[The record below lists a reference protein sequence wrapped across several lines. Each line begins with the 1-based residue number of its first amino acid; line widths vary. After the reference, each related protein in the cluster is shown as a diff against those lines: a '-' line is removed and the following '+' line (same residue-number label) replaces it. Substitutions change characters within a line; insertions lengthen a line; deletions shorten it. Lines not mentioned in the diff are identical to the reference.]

1 MVSDPVTVDNYVS
14 SAIANYQDDP
24 EFVANGWAI
33 GTAEE
38 VLRRLETRGE
48 PQVWLATKLGVSRAR
63 VSYLLS
69 AQPNMTYLTVAKLA
83 VAIGGI
89 SQIVLSVNGDVE
101 FRSEA
106 ETAPYQPSP
115 SASEDRVISAMSG
128 GIDAQNTTPGLVFNN
143 ASA

>member
-1 MVSDPVTVDNYVS
+1 MVSNAVSVHNYVS
-14 SAIANYQDDP
+14 SAIADYQDDP

-38 VLRRLETRGE
+38 VLCRLETRGE
-48 PQVWLATKLGVSRAR
+48 PQVWLAGKLGVSRAR

-69 AQPNMTYLTVAKLA
+69 APPNMTYLTVAKLA
-83 VAIGGI
+83 MAIGGI

-101 FRSEA
+101 FRPEA
-106 ETAPYQPSP
+106 EPAPYQPGP

-128 GIDAQNTTPGLVFNN
+128 GIGQVFDNE
-143 ASA
+143 SA